1 MFFPFIG
8 AASVAIAFTQLGA
21 VSTKVAVLT
30 GSLYAVILVAIA
42 PPLSSPSACLL
53 PSTSGL
59 EEAVRKV
66 EYRLGVF
73 TRPTQTQLP
82 HQHGT
87 AHWIGLV
94 VAAHG

>member
-8 AASVAIAFTQLGA
+8 AASVAIAFAQLGA
-21 VSTKVAVLT
+21 MSTKVAVLT

-42 PPLSSPSACLL
+42 PPLSSPSACLS

-66 EYRLGVF
+66 EYRLCVF
-73 TRPTQTQLP
+73 WSQPRSPQADD
-82 HQHGT
+82 QH
-87 AHWIGLV
+87 
-94 VAAHG
+94 

>member
-53 PSTSGL
+53 PPTSGL
-59 EEAVRKV
+59 EVAVREV
-66 EYRLGVF
+66 ECRFSV
-73 TRPTQTQLP
+73 
-82 HQHGT
+82 
-87 AHWIGLV
+87 
-94 VAAHG
+94 